1 MHLAQQTNQE
11 KLKTHNK
18 IAKMGDQNGT
28 LWKLGPWYR
37 SLSNLLWKE
46 NKINK
51 EQWTQKIEI
60 IGNKVWNDKKLSN
73 LWKLLMLADSWSTDW
88 KYFRRHKE
96 LSCRRRLELTSIDF
110 ALLWSNYCDT
120 FGLSENW
127 NSCCCLLD
135 LLQGTTGVWMAW
147 ITHSEWSDVS
157 LKHMNTHWKV
167 IVDLSLTEA

>member
-147 ITHSEWSDVS
+147 ITHSE
-157 LKHMNTHWKV
+157 
-167 IVDLSLTEA
+167 